1 MFVFFWV
8 VMMFSIAVIAK
19 KMEEY
24 NKRQIIKIYS
34 IIMVNLATII
44 CIAGATSRWN

>member
-8 VMMFSIAVIAK
+8 VMMFSIAVTAK

-34 IIMVNLATII
+34 IIMVHLATLI
-44 CIAGATSRWN
+44 CLYGATTRWN